1 MMKRMR
7 LIYALLLAAALPLLT
22 ACSNDDAL
30 SGEEPARNDG
40 KVSVH
45 LRISQAAPAVTR
57 GDWQDDYAED
67 EEMMNIWTV
76 VAVNASTG
84 DVAEIQ
90 TCMPTGDSRE
100 IDDIDDITELPEGDY
115 IFYSFAN
122 IAASELEKLFGF
134 ASGTIPVPDEE
145 DVIIRKTAKD
155 LSGKTITF
163 SSVDNAITTVN
174 GNLFDSFVKNTETNG
189 FGYYG
194 IPMSN
199 KQAITIKAD
208 TRVVDLVVVRM
219 MAKIELRIY
228 NDREQDVTIKSIT
241 LSDIT
246 ENEQN
251 NLKWFPFYTKAGNAN
266 TMENLNHGDIQPN
279 LNGTP
284 TQVMLDDIPV
294 GDGKISKDDSY
305 KSGYYKKITFYVNE
319 SVAPTDK
326 DKKVKENSDFT
337 LNGHFLLTIELEDG
351 EGTKEELYAL
361 IDDKENTG
369 DKGKWGY
376 IARNDYRIIPIVLD
390 DYKLELIPYDF
401 TAIAVYPTS
410 EKVKDVIINKF
421 TFHDYGH
428 FHLLPKVTKYSDPNK
443 TPVPFTATTPQNN
456 GSYSA
461 TSWGLLN
468 NNFEDSWKT
477 WESYEASLE
486 GDAVDDGNPGAF
498 YRKDHDADNEGDE
511 TGGVPAWW
519 PNNSSPIWSPDG
531 TYKGP
536 FIFGYI
542 KNPGEKP
549 SEDKKV
555 YHEFSIHLYQQGMES
570 PRVMTYRVN
579 MILSKD
585 QMMYPSRRYGVSAV
599 RHPHGY

>member
-57 GDWQDDYAED
+57 AWEDNNAEGK
-67 EEMMNIWTV
+67 EMMNIWTV
-76 VAVNASTG
+76 VAVEKNTG
-84 DVAEIQ
+84 KVAEIQ
-90 TCMPTGDSRE
+90 TCMPTDDYRE
-100 IDDIDDITELPEGDY
+100 IDDIADITELHPGEY

-122 IAASELEKLFGF
+122 IAPPYLENLFGF
-134 ASGTIPVPDEE
+134 DSETIPFPEKEDEIVRITAE
-145 DVIIRKTAKD
+145 DLADVSAIDIGEVDAKT
-155 LSGKTITF
+155 
-163 SSVDNAITTVN
+163 TTVN
-174 GNLFDSFVKNTETNG
+174 GNLFDKFEKNDNNG

-199 KQAITIKAD
+199 KQTITIKAD
-208 TRVVDLVVVRM
+208 TKKVDLVVVRM
-219 MAKIELRIY
+219 MAKIELQIY
-228 NDREQDVTIKSIT
+228 NDRGQDVTIESIT
-241 LSDIT
+241 LSDVT
-246 ENEQN
+246 ANVQN
-251 NLKWFPFYTKAGNAN
+251 NLKWFPKYTDEDNAN
-266 TMENLNHGDIQPN
+266 KMENPNHGDIRPN

-284 TQVMLDDIPV
+284 SQIMLDNVPV

-305 KSGYYKKITFYVNE
+305 QSGNYKKITFYVNE
-319 SVAPTDK
+319 SVAPTNK
-326 DKKVKENSDFT
+326 TVNANGDFT
-337 LNGHFLLTIELEDG
+337 LKDHFLLKIKLQG
-351 EGTKEELYAL
+351 ETEELYAL
-361 IDDKENTG
+361 IDDKGETSKDN
-369 DKGKWGY
+369 DMWGY

-401 TAIAVYPTS
+401 TAIGVYPTY
-410 EKVKDVIINKF
+410 EVKGKDVIINNF
-421 TFHDYGH
+421 SFHDYGH

-549 SEDKKV
+549 TADKKV
-555 YHEFSIHLYQQGMES
+555 YHEFSIYLYQQGMES
-570 PRVMTYRVN
+570 RRVMTYRVN

-585 QMMYPSRRYGVSAV
+585 QMMYPSRRHGVSAV
-599 RHPHGY
+599 RHTHGY